1 MKRASPAGAQTT
13 PIRTYAQQQ
22 TRTLLRRLAYQVNQT
37 MRLGDKDSVHDL
49 RVAIRRFSQCLRIF
63 AQFYPPGEAKKIRH
77 HLKTIMQAAAA
88 ARDHDITLELLND
101 AGIAKK
107 SKGAA
112 AIEKQRKAATKQ
124 LMDTIKGSSR
134 NNFSRKWRTKLEL

>member
-13 PIRTYAQQQ
+13 QIRAYAQQQ

-37 MRLGDKDSVHDL
+37 IRLGDKDSIHDL

-63 AQFYPPGEAKKIRH
+63 AQFFPRGEAKKIRQQ
-77 HLKTIMQAAAA
+77 LKTIMLAAAA

-101 AGIAKK
+101 AGITKK

-124 LMDTIKGSSR
+124 LMDAIKGSSR
-134 NNFSRKWRTKLEL
+134 DNFSRKWRTKLEL